1 MDPTVAKFR
10 VNGLCAAPFQP
21 FLEDG
26 SVDLASIAAHVRDR
40 GTKNPR
46 ERRLS
51 LGRRGAARAHFRLLR
66 TFRLSAHSA
75 G

>member
-26 SVDLASIAAHVRDR
+26 SVDLASIAAHVR
-40 GTKNPR
+40 
-46 ERRLS
+46 
-51 LGRRGAARAHFRLLR
+51 
-66 TFRLSAHSA
+66 
-75 G
+75 